1 MVLVNEQL
9 AECFNECA
17 LAYAWHS
24 CDSDA
29 ESSDGWDSSVSLDA
43 VENPGEQLEVGKPVA
58 FSQGDGLPQRITVAL
73 QDSLGPFFRS
83 QAGFMSGSNAG
94 QSTTPCGFTGTEFL
108 AFFID
113 ILAAHKSK
121 LTRTSTYLA
130 SVQGTFLPV
139 KCWAFSTL
147 LATVMSSGLNAQ
159 ESSGGVRCDSMQFIT
174 GRVMDASGHLIPAAM
189 VVNRAHEGGGQFVD
203 HQGQFLLAVCPGDT
217 IAFGAIGFHTLER
230 IAPKTGRQWDWDVRL
245 QRLKVEVG
253 VAEVVAPRD
262 LREIVRDIEAL
273 GYNEDDFRL
282 TRVDALSSPI
292 TFLYQ
297 MLSREENSKRLVA
310 QLENRDRRH
319 ELLRELFVKY
329 VNYEIILLQ
338 PDEFDAFIAFSDPGD
353 ELLQSWTQYEF
364 IRYIQQRFE
373 LFRGLPS
380 RLDDSDYQYHLDD

>member
-1 MVLVNEQL
+1 M
-9 AECFNECA
+9 
-17 LAYAWHS
+17 
-24 CDSDA
+24 
-29 ESSDGWDSSVSLDA
+29 
-43 VENPGEQLEVGKPVA
+43 
-58 FSQGDGLPQRITVAL
+58 
-73 QDSLGPFFRS
+73 
-83 QAGFMSGSNAG
+83 
-94 QSTTPCGFTGTEFL
+94 

-113 ILAAHKSK
+113 ILAAHESK

-130 SVQGTFLPV
+130 FVQVTFLPV

-147 LATVMSSGLNAQ
+147 ISVLLSPGLKAQ
-159 ESSGGVRCDSMQFIT
+159 ESSSAARCDSMQFIT

-189 VVNRAHEGGGQFVD
+189 VVNRAHQGGGQFVD
-203 HQGQFLLAVCPGDT
+203 YQGQFLLAVCPGDT

-230 IAPKTGRQWDWDVRL
+230 VAPTTGRQWDWEVRL

-273 GYNEDDFRL
+273 GYNEEDFRL

-297 MLSREENSKRLVA
+297 MLSREEQSKRLVA

-329 VNYEIILLQ
+329 VNYEIILLE

-373 LFRGLPS
+373 LFRALPS

>member
-1 MVLVNEQL
+1 MCW
-9 AECFNECA
+9 A
-17 LAYAWHS
+17 
-24 CDSDA
+24 
-29 ESSDGWDSSVSLDA
+29 
-43 VENPGEQLEVGKPVA
+43 
-58 FSQGDGLPQRITVAL
+58 
-73 QDSLGPFFRS
+73 
-83 QAGFMSGSNAG
+83 
-94 QSTTPCGFTGTEFL
+94 FL
-108 AFFID
+108 AFMLGALTTD
-113 ILAAHKSK
+113 GQAQDAAPS
-121 LTRTSTYLA
+121 A
-130 SVQGTFLPV
+130 
-139 KCWAFSTL
+139 
-147 LATVMSSGLNAQ
+147 
-159 ESSGGVRCDSMQFIT
+159 RCDSMQFIT

-189 VVNRAHEGGGQFVD
+189 VVNRGLDGGGQFVD

-230 IAPKTGRQWDWDVRL
+230 IAPLTGRQWDWEVRL
-245 QRLKVEVG
+245 QRLRVEVG

-273 GYNEDDFRL
+273 GYNEEDFRL

-297 MLSREENSKRLVA
+297 MLSREEKSKRLVA

-329 VNYEIILLQ
+329 VNYEIILLEA
-338 PDEFDAFIAFSDPGD
+338 DEFDAFIAFSDPGD

-373 LFRGLPS
+373 LFRALPS

>member
-1 MVLVNEQL
+1 MQWSFLQL
-9 AECFNECA
+9 SRLGFCT
-17 LAYAWHS
+17 
-24 CDSDA
+24 
-29 ESSDGWDSSVSLDA
+29 A
-43 VENPGEQLEVGKPVA
+43 VAILFLGQSIAQTNAPVA
-58 FSQGDGLPQRITVAL
+58 
-73 QDSLGPFFRS
+73 
-83 QAGFMSGSNAG
+83 
-94 QSTTPCGFTGTEFL
+94 
-108 AFFID
+108 
-113 ILAAHKSK
+113 
-121 LTRTSTYLA
+121 
-130 SVQGTFLPV
+130 
-139 KCWAFSTL
+139 
-147 LATVMSSGLNAQ
+147 
-159 ESSGGVRCDSMQFIT
+159 RCDSMQFLT

-189 VVNRAHEGGGQFVD
+189 VVNRGQDGGGQFVD
-203 HQGQFLLAVCPGDT
+203 HQGQFLMAVCPGDT

-230 IAPKTGRQWDWDVRL
+230 VAPLSGRQWDWEVRL

-273 GYNEDDFRL
+273 GYNEEDFRL

-297 MLSREENSKRLVA
+297 MLSREEQSKRLVA

-329 VNYEIILLQ
+329 VNYEIILL
-338 PDEFDAFIAFSDPGD
+338 DLDDFDAFIAFSDPGD

-373 LFRGLPS
+373 LFRALPS